1 MLLIQTFTTLDSR
14 GVLLDNVSRPIRKY
28 LKGRTDTAKIIIS
41 SMLADTGNE
50 EVQQSP
56 DISKA
61 IAEEML
67 KPINIAT
74 ELQRQDYDLDY
85 DNMSYMPQPND
96 ASPDFKR
103 NESNDAV
110 AHLFSLYDKEQFIAS
125 LKNILGE
132 HLLKTADDVH
142 LEKET
147 QLLEIFKAR
156 FGEERLQACEVML
169 QDIANSRRLNK
180 KIHSMPEFRQ
190 GMQNAGGQ
198 GIDLSTQVISSYFW
212 PELRDDAF
220 AVPRPIQ
227 QLQKLYE
234 QGFESQHKLMRLKW
248 LSSLGRATVELEL
261 SDRVVTENV
270 PTWVA
275 SVVYAFNADGE
286 ASPSPVKTIDELVDE
301 LNMEESLVRNGIVFW
316 VGKRVLE
323 ETPSGSYRVVESLSN
338 ESDLARPVDR
348 AMMQE
353 EVSAV
358 KSTQDLLEEN
368 VDMYRVFVRGMLMN
382 QGSMPLK
389 RILDMLKIALPGGFP
404 FSESDLKGI
413 LEAMVDDSLL
423 LCSGDAYS
431 VKKG

>member
-28 LKGRTDTAKIIIS
+28 LKGRSDTAKIIIS
-41 SMLADTGNE
+41 SMLADVSDE
-50 EVQQSP
+50 ETQP

-85 DNMSYMPQPND
+85 DNMNYMPQPND

-132 HLLKTADDVH
+132 HLLRTADDVH

-156 FGEERLQACEVML
+156 FGDEKLQACEVML

-190 GMQNAGGQ
+190 GLETEGRSVN
-198 GIDLSTQVISSYFW
+198 LNTQVISSYFW

-220 AVPRPIQ
+220 AVPGPVQ
-227 QLQKLYE
+227 HLQKLYE
-234 QGFESQHKLMRLKW
+234 QGFESQHNLMRLKW

-275 SVVYAFNADGE
+275 SVVYAFNSEDE
-286 ASPSPVKTIDELVDE
+286 PSPTKTIDQLADE
-301 LNMEESLVRNGIVFW
+301 LNMEDGLVRNGIAFW

-323 ETPSGSYRVVESLSN
+323 ETETGSYRVVESLSN
-338 ESDLARPVDR
+338 EPNEPRPVDR
-348 AMMQE
+348 VLMQE

-368 VDMYRVFVRGMLMN
+368 VDMYRLFVQGMLMN
-382 QGSMPLK
+382 QGSVPLK

-413 LEAMVDDSLL
+413 LEAMVNESLL
-423 LCSGDAYS
+423 LCSGDVYS

>member
-1 MLLIQTFTTLDSR
+1 
-14 GVLLDNVSRPIRKY
+14 
-28 LKGRTDTAKIIIS
+28 
-41 SMLADTGNE
+41 
-50 EVQQSP
+50 
-56 DISKA
+56 
-61 IAEEML
+61 
-67 KPINIAT
+67 
-74 ELQRQDYDLDY
+74 
-85 DNMSYMPQPND
+85 
-96 ASPDFKR
+96 
-103 NESNDAV
+103 
-110 AHLFSLYDKEQFIAS
+110 
-125 LKNILGE
+125 
-132 HLLKTADDVH
+132 
-142 LEKET
+142 
-147 QLLEIFKAR
+147 
-156 FGEERLQACEVML
+156 
-169 QDIANSRRLNK
+169 
-180 KIHSMPEFRQ
+180 MPEFRQ
-190 GMQNAGGQ
+190 GMENTDGHS
-198 GIDLSTQVISSYFW
+198 IDLSTQVISSYFW
-212 PELRDDAF
+212 PELRDDTF

-234 QGFESQHKLMRLKW
+234 QGFESQHNLMRLKW

-275 SVVYAFNADGE
+275 SVVYAFNSEGE
-286 ASPSPVKTIDELVDE
+286 ASPSPAKTIDELVDE

-323 ETPSGSYRVVESLSN
+323 EMQTGSYRVVESLSN
-338 ESDLARPVDR
+338 ESDPMRPINR

-368 VDMYRVFVRGMLMN
+368 VEMYRVFVRGMLMN

>member
-28 LKGRTDTAKIIIS
+28 LKGRSDTAKIIIS
-41 SMLADTGNE
+41 SMLADVSD
-50 EVQQSP
+50 EVQQAP

-67 KPINIAT
+67 KPINIAN
-74 ELQRQDYDLDY
+74 ELQRQDYDMDY
-85 DNMSYMPQPND
+85 DNMNYMPQPND

-132 HLLKTADDVH
+132 HLLRTADDVH

-156 FGEERLQACEVML
+156 FGEEKLQACEVML

-180 KIHSMPEFRQ
+180 KIHGMPEFRQ
-190 GMQNAGGQ
+190 GIERGGQ
-198 GIDLSTQVISSYFW
+198 RIDLNTQVISSYFW

-220 AVPRPIQ
+220 AVPGPIQ

-234 QGFESQHKLMRLKW
+234 QGFESQHNLMRLKW

-275 SVVYAFNADGE
+275 SVVYAFNSEDE
-286 ASPSPVKTIDELVDE
+286 ASPVKTVDQLVDE
-301 LNMEESLVRNGIVFW
+301 LDMEDSLVRNGIAFW

-323 ETPSGSYRVVESLSN
+323 ETQTGSYRVVESLSD
-338 ESDLARPVDR
+338 ESDVARPVDR
-348 AMMQE
+348 VMMQE

-368 VDMYRVFVRGMLMN
+368 AEMYRVFVRGMLMN

-404 FSESDLKGI
+404 FSEGDLKGI
-413 LEAMVDDSLL
+413 LEAMVNESLL
-423 LCSGDAYS
+423 LCSGDVYS

>member
-28 LKGRTDTAKIIIS
+28 LKGRSDTAKIIIS
-41 SMLADTGNE
+41 SMLADVSDE
-50 EVQQSP
+50 AQP

-85 DNMSYMPQPND
+85 DNMNYMPQPND

-132 HLLKTADDVH
+132 HLLRTADDVH

-156 FGEERLQACEVML
+156 FGDEKLQACEVML
-169 QDIANSRRLNK
+169 QDIATSRRLNK

-190 GMQNAGGQ
+190 GAETDGQ
-198 GIDLSTQVISSYFW
+198 SIDLNTQVISSYFW

-220 AVPRPIQ
+220 AAPGPVQ
-227 QLQKLYE
+227 HLQKLYE
-234 QGFESQHKLMRLKW
+234 QGFESQHNLMRLKW

-261 SDRVVTENV
+261 SDRVVIENV

-275 SVVYAFNADGE
+275 SVVYAFNSEDD
-286 ASPSPVKTIDELVDE
+286 ASPSPAKTIDQLADE
-301 LNMEESLVRNGIVFW
+301 LNMEDGLVRNGIAFW

-323 ETPSGSYRVVESLSN
+323 ETETGSYRVVESLSN
-338 ESDLARPVDR
+338 ESNDPRPVDR
-348 AMMQE
+348 VLMQE

-368 VDMYRVFVRGMLMN
+368 ADKYRVFVQGMLMN

-404 FSESDLKGI
+404 FSEGDLKGI
-413 LEAMVDDSLL
+413 LEAMVNESLL
-423 LCSGDAYS
+423 LCSGDVYS